1 MGQTHLDH
9 EGLEVRAVENYPEV
23 VHYSD
28 KEALPPRIDS
38 SQAKRTWGLKRPILI
53 ALLVVAVLVVVGA
66 AVGGGVGAVSAAKSR
81 KQLSP
86 YVYNTASSYRL
97 YLPTL

>member
-1 MGQTHLDH
+1 MGPTPLDH

-28 KEALPPRIDS
+28 KEALPPRDDS
-38 SQAKRTWGLKRPILI
+38 SQAKRMCGLKRPAFI
-53 ALLVVAVLVVVGA
+53 ALLVIAVLVVVGA
-66 AVGGGVGAVSAAKSR
+66 AVGGGVGAVSAAKSS
-81 KQLSP
+81 KQSLP

-97 YLPTL
+97 Y